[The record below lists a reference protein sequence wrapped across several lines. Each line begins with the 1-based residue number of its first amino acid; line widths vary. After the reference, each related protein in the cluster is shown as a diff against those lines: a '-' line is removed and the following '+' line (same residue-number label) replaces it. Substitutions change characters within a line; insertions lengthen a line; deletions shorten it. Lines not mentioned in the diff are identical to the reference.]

1 MLTQADISAE
11 VEGQTVTSRF
21 RDTVREYPDRVALRA
36 KDGDDWVE
44 YTYADYGENACR
56 VASGL
61 HLAGINPGDRVV
73 LMMRNIP
80 EFHWTDMGVLL
91 AGGTPVSIYNSSA
104 PEQVE
109 YLVSHCG
116 ATIAIVED
124 DEFLERI
131 LQVWDQLPD
140 LHSVY
145 VLHTPEAGLPEG
157 VNGWDK
163 LVGGDPVDLDA
174 AAAIA
179 KPDDLLTLI
188 YTSGTTGP
196 PKGVMLSHHNVTW
209 LSASYDHVS
218 QPARSGMR
226 LVSYLPMAHIAER
239 AVSYYMATILGQE
252 VTTCPD
258 PKLLAQYLP
267 ECRPQL
273 FFAVPRVWEK
283 LYGGI
288 QSALAADPE
297 RKQKFAEAVAV
308 GDQVRK
314 LREAGEEIP
323 QELQETYDFVDA
335 VAFSNVKALIGLDQ
349 CEIAVTGAAPIP
361 PEIINFFSNIGIPL
375 SSVYGLSETTGP
387 LTWTHEDR
395 RTATVGPAIPGCEV
409 ILGEDGEVLGRGGNI
424 FLGYLNDPERTAE
437 VMDEEGWFH
446 TGDIGEFD
454 DDGQLRIV
462 DRKKELIITAGGKNI
477 SPANLEAALKAH
489 NLVGQVCVIGDNK
502 PFLSAL
508 IVVDGDVAPAWAAS
522 QGIEFTGMADF
533 IEEPAVQQVISD
545 WVTEANSQFSRVEQI
560 KKYTLLGEEWEADS
574 EFLTPTMKLKRR
586 GVHATYAD
594 EIEAMYN

>member
-1 MLTQADISAE
+1 M
-11 VEGQTVTSRF
+11 
-21 RDTVREYPDRVALRA
+21 
-36 KDGDDWVE
+36 
-44 YTYADYGENACR
+44 
-56 VASGL
+56 
-61 HLAGINPGDRVV
+61 
-73 LMMRNIP
+73 
-80 EFHWTDMGVLL
+80 
-91 AGGTPVSIYNSSA
+91 
-104 PEQVE
+104 
-109 YLVSHCG
+109 
-116 ATIAIVED
+116 
-124 DEFLERI
+124 
-131 LQVWDQLPD
+131 
-140 LHSVY
+140 
-145 VLHTPEAGLPEG
+145 
-157 VNGWDK
+157 
-163 LVGGDPVDLDA
+163 
-174 AAAIA
+174 
-179 KPDDLLTLI
+179 
-188 YTSGTTGP
+188 
-196 PKGVMLSHHNVTW
+196 
-209 LSASYDHVS
+209 
-218 QPARSGMR
+218 
-226 LVSYLPMAHIAER
+226 
-239 AVSYYMATILGQE
+239 
-252 VTTCPD
+252 
-258 PKLLAQYLP
+258 
-267 ECRPQL
+267 
-273 FFAVPRVWEK
+273 
-283 LYGGI
+283 
-288 QSALAADPE
+288 
-297 RKQKFAEAVAV
+297 
-308 GDQVRK
+308 
-314 LREAGEEIP
+314 
-323 QELQETYDFVDA
+323 
-335 VAFSNVKALIGLDQ
+335 KALIGLDQ

>member
-21 RDTVREYPDRVALRA
+21 RDTVRELPDRVALRA
-36 KDGDDWVE
+36 KDGDGWVE
-44 YTYADYGENACR
+44 YTYADYADSACK
-56 VASGL
+56 VAAGL
-61 HLAGINPGDRVV
+61 GAAGLQKGDRVV

-91 AGGTPVSIYNSSA
+91 AGGTPISIYNSSA
-104 PEQVE
+104 PDQVQ

-116 ATIAIVED
+116 ATVAIVED
-124 DEFLERI
+124 EEFLGRI
-131 LQVWDQLPD
+131 QEVWDQLPD
-140 LHSVY
+140 LKTVF
-145 VLHTPEAGLPEG
+145 VLHTPESGLPDG
-157 VNGWDK
+157 VSDWDE
-163 LVGGDPVDLDA
+163 LTDHDPVDLDEA
-174 AAAIA
+174 AEICA
-179 KPDDLLTLI
+179 PEDLLTLI

-196 PKGVMLSHHNVTW
+196 PKGVMLSHHNITW
-209 LSASYDHVS
+209 LSGSYDHVP
-218 QPARSGMR
+218 QPSRSGMR

-239 AVSYYMATILGQE
+239 AVSYYMATLLGQE

-258 PKLLAQYLP
+258 PKLLAEYLP

-297 RKQKFAEAVAV
+297 RKQKFDEAVAV

-314 LREAGEEIP
+314 LRESRQEIP
-323 QELQETYDFVDA
+323 AELQETYDFVDA

-387 LTWTHEDR
+387 ITWTHEDR
-395 RTATVGPAIPGCEV
+395 RTSTVGPAIPGCQV
-409 ILGEDGEVLGRGGNI
+409 ILGEDGEVLGKGGNI
-424 FLGYLNDPERTAE
+424 FLGYYNDPERTAE
-437 VMDEEGWFH
+437 VMDDEGWFH

-508 IVVDGDVAPAWAAS
+508 IVVDGDVAPAWAAA
-522 QGIEFTGMADF
+522 QGIEFTTMADF
-533 IEEPAVQQVISD
+533 IEEPVVRQVISD
-545 WVTEANSQFSRVEQI
+545 WVTEANGQFSRVEQI
-560 KKYTLLGEEWEADS
+560 KKYTLLGEEWQPDS

-586 GVHATYAD
+586 GVHSTYVD